1 LYSAGT
7 SGLATTNTQ
16 IWHQNVAG
24 MVGGAST
31 GSGAAT
37 GEQFGASVT
46 IGDFNGDRQPD
57 LAVEVPAETLNNSTA
72 GSAHVIFAAS
82 NGLNVGG
89 GGLEVNQQWL
99 PINVQS
105 PEAFL
110 ATNKTKPGVIT
121 LTDGLQYKVTKQG
134 TGGLGT
140 VSSQYTVNYIG
151 MHSDGTVFDS
161 SAQHGGPATFGLNN
175 LIPGFS
181 EALSLMRVG
190 DHWTVYIPSNLA
202 YGPGGNP
209 QAGINPNEVLIFDLE
224 IVGIN

>member
-1 LYSAGT
+1 
-7 SGLATTNTQ
+7 
-16 IWHQNVAG
+16 
-24 MVGGAST
+24 
-31 GSGAAT
+31 
-37 GEQFGASVT
+37 
-46 IGDFNGDRQPD
+46 
-57 LAVEVPAETLNNSTA
+57 LAVEVSAETLNNSTA

-82 NGLNVGG
+82 NGLNAGG
-89 GGLEVNQQWL
+89 GGSEVNQQWL

-134 TGGLGT
+134 TGGLGS

-190 DHWTVYIPSNLA
+190 DHWTVYLPSNLA

-209 QAGINPNEVLIFDLE
+209 QAGINANEVLIFDLE
-224 IVGIN
+224 IVSISSS